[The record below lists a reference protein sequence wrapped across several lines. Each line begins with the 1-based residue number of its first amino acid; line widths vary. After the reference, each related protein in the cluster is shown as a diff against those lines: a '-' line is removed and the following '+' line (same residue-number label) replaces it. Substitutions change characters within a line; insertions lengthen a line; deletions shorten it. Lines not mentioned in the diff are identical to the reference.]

1 MSGMFHPLSLFV
13 GLRYVRAR
21 STKFFVSFITWTS
34 LAGVCVGV
42 AALIVI
48 LSVMNGFEGDLRQ
61 RLLALDAD
69 ARVVQADSPSA
80 RTPDPEQWQLV
91 ARAIRGSSG
100 VIGVAPY
107 AQIQALAVRTPQM
120 LPVQLRGID
129 PKAEPSVTRIVS
141 AITVGKLSDLTPG
154 SDSVIVGE
162 VIAEELGLAPGDSMT
177 LLIPTV
183 TDGGVPTPRLRQF
196 KVAGVFQVGL
206 ADEDASLV
214 FANIDDVRALGPSG
228 QGDQGLRVR
237 YRDALGAPAFTASLR
252 TRLPHDV
259 QVIDWTQD
267 NADYFRAI
275 RIEKTMMSLILLL
288 IVAVAAFNIVAMLV
302 MVVTDK
308 RTDIAILRT
317 FGASPRRVMGVFLTQ
332 GLVIGWLGVA
342 LGVAL
347 GLVLAFHVDT
357 IVPFLQN
364 TFGFQIFSSSVYY
377 ITNVP
382 SIVRWSNVVAIS
394 VAALTLTAAATI
406 YPAVRASRTAPAE
419 ALRYE

>member
-1 MSGMFHPLSLFV
+1 MFHPLSLFV

-21 STKFFVSFITWTS
+21 SHKFFVSFITWTS

-48 LSVMNGFEGDLRQ
+48 LSVMNGLEGDLRQ

-69 ARVVQADSPSA
+69 ARVVPADTQGTAAAPSS
-80 RTPDPEQWQLV
+80 EQWRLT
-91 ARAIRGSSG
+91 ARAVRGAPG

-107 AQIQALAVRTPQM
+107 AQIQALAVRTPVM

-129 PKAEPSVTRIVS
+129 PEAEPAVTQLVG
-141 AITVGKLSDLTPG
+141 AITEGKLSDLTAG
-154 SDSVIVGE
+154 SDRVIIGE
-162 VIAEELGLAPGDSMT
+162 VIAEELGLAPGDSLT

-183 TDGGVPTPRLRQF
+183 TAGGVPTPKLRQF
-196 KVAGVFQVGL
+196 KVAGVFEVGL
-206 ADEDASLV
+206 SDSDASLV
-214 FANIDDVRALGPSG
+214 FADIDDVRALGPSA

-237 YRDALGAPAFTASLR
+237 YRNALDAPVLSAGVRA
-252 TRLPHDV
+252 RLPQGF

-347 GLVLAFHVDT
+347 GLALALNIHT

-364 TFGFQIFSSSVYY
+364 AFGFQIFSSSIYY
-377 ITNVP
+377 ISTVP
-382 SIVRWSNVVAIS
+382 SVVKWSNVVTIS
-394 VAALTLTAAATI
+394 VAALLLTAAATV
-406 YPAVRASRTAPAE
+406 YPAVRAARTAPAE